1 LILQKTG
8 LSKVKY
14 SNCFN
19 TLISTEGYIVLAIV
33 FLTIV
38 ALAKEMLRP
47 GLVFFSSAT
56 LLLTLGIISDEEMLA
71 GFSNKGMLTIGLLFL
86 VSEGVRQSGVL
97 NRLAQTY
104 LPRKRRKMV
113 SLIPQIMLPVSLL
126 SGFLNNTPVVIIFA
140 PIIKKWSENLNLSS
154 KKFLIPLSYAT
165 IFGGM
170 CTLIGT
176 STNLVVHGLILE
188 NGYEGFSMFEL
199 AKVGGFIAIFGT
211 LYMTVF
217 GNRFLP
223 GEKIFFNGR
232 SSTEYKDYYYDVII
246 PDNSNLVGAEI
257 RNGRLKTLKGLF
269 ILSINRDGGIIETR
283 KGTFNLL
290 ANDKLLLAGK
300 SDRLNY
306 ILSND
311 NLKLSGIDLVK
322 GIPKDQLKQYEAV
335 IAPRFPAIGKTI
347 HDFNFYDHYQAV
359 VIAIHRNGERI
370 ASNMD
375 KLTLKAGDNLVLL
388 TTEKFIQNW
397 GDSKI
402 FYLTSYIR
410 DYRTTGTFWKKWLA
424 FIILLLMIVGTTV
437 GKFIHSPGGIEFDM
451 FYFSAIAAILLIWMK
466 IMPQQKY
473 TKAISWDVLIT
484 IACAFAISKAM
495 QNSGAAEVFARTTI
509 NFSKGFGPI
518 GVLAALYLLTSVFTE
533 IITNNAAAALV
544 FPIALAASQQL
555 GIDPKPF
562 FVTIAIAASASFSTP
577 VGYQT
582 NLIVQA
588 IGNYKFR
595 DYLKIGLPLNLLAFI
610 LSMLLI
616 PYFWSF

>member
-1 LILQKTG
+1 M
-8 LSKVKY
+8 
-14 SNCFN
+14 
-19 TLISTEGYIVLAIV
+19 ISLEGYIVLAVVLI
-33 FLTIV
+33 TIV
-38 ALAKEMLRP
+38 ALAKELMRP
-47 GLVFFSSAT
+47 GLIFFSAAALLMAT
-56 LLLTLGIISDEEMLA
+56 GIISDKDMLA
-71 GFSNKGMLTIGLLFL
+71 GFSNKGMITIGILFI
-86 VSEGVRQSGVL
+86 VSEGIRQSGIL

-113 SLIPQIMLPVSLL
+113 SLIPQIMLPVSVL
-126 SGFLNNTPVVIIFA
+126 SAFLNNTPVVIIFA

-176 STNLVVHGLILE
+176 STNLVVHGLIIE

-199 AKVGGFIAIFGT
+199 AKVGGFVAILGT
-211 LYMTVF
+211 IYMTVF
-217 GNRFLP
+217 SNKFLP
-223 GEKIFFNGR
+223 GEKIFFNSK
-232 SSTEYKDYYYDVII
+232 SSAEYKDYHYDIII
-246 PDNSNLVGAEI
+246 PGNSNLVGLEI
-257 RNGRLKTLKGLF
+257 KNGRAKELKGL
-269 ILSINRDGGIIETR
+269 IIQCINREGNIIETR
-283 KGTFNLL
+283 KGIFKLL
-290 ANDKLLLAGK
+290 PNDKLLVAGK

-306 ILSND
+306 ILAND
-311 NLKLSGIDLVK
+311 NLKLSGIDLIKDV
-322 GIPKDQLKQYEAV
+322 PKDKLKQYEAV
-335 IAPRFPAIGKTI
+335 IAPRFPAVGKTI
-347 HDFNFYDHYQAV
+347 HEFNFYDHYQAV
-359 VIAIHRNGERI
+359 VLAIHRNGERI
-370 ASNMD
+370 TTNMD
-375 KLTLKAGDNLVLL
+375 KLKLKPGDNLVLL
-388 TTEKFIQNW
+388 TTEKFIENW
-397 GDSKI
+397 GESKI

-410 DYRTTGTFWKKWLA
+410 DYRSTGTFWKKWIA
-424 FIILLLMIVGTTV
+424 FIILLVMIVGTTI
-437 GKFIHSPGGIEFDM
+437 GKFLTTPGGINFDM
-451 FYFSAIAAILLIWMK
+451 FYFASIAAIMLVWLK
-466 IMPQQKY
+466 IMPHQKY

-495 QNSGAAEVFARTTI
+495 QSSGAAEAIARTTI
-509 NFSKGFGPI
+509 NFSKSFGPV
-518 GVLAALYLLTSVFTE
+518 GVLAALFLLTAVFTE

-555 GIDPKPF
+555 GVDPKPF

-595 DYLKIGLPLNLLAFI
+595 DYLRIGLPLNILAFI